1 MPPAVSVC
9 VTSPARSTTPDNSAC
24 ITCVLL
30 SQLVVTTDVATAP
43 DSVRRKFIR
52 PAADAVSCSSTRAS
66 ASVVIGTKKNG
77 RPSPIASN
85 GPDICQNVMS
95 VVANV
100 RSANTPPSQVKPK
113 NTSLRGSTFVDSNPA
128 AGAQNTASTP
138 VHAVARPAHVDV

>member
-1 MPPAVSVC
+1 MPPAVSAC
-9 VTSPARSTTPDNSAC
+9 ATSPLRSTTPDSSAC

-43 DSVRRKFIR
+43 DSVRRKFMR
-52 PAADAVSCSSTRAS
+52 PAADAVSCSSTLAS

-77 RPSPIASN
+77 SPSPIASS
-85 GPDICQNVMS
+85 GPEICQNVMS
-95 VVANV
+95 VVAIE
-100 RSANTPPSQVKPK
+100 RTATTAPSHTSPK

-138 VHAVARPAHVDV
+138 VHAVASPA